1 MCSLLGG
8 FFNSHFFVYSCC
20 PDSIFLDMA
29 LSLKEQEKA
38 EDFGIT
44 LKLDICGLY
53 KVGKRSKSC
62 FQTHFIGSLHIIN

>member
-1 MCSLLGG
+1 
-8 FFNSHFFVYSCC
+8 
-20 PDSIFLDMA
+20 MA

-53 KVGKRSKSC
+53 KVSDSVKVE
-62 FQTHFIGSLHIIN
+62 HP